1 MQQLLLDK
9 ANPAVQRRNLSR
21 QRDHVELN
29 QLRAFVE
36 IARVGQL
43 TRAAER
49 LHLSQPA
56 LSGQLKALEE
66 ELGISL
72 FERSSSGMTLTSA
85 GRSLLADAESI
96 LTAIQ
101 QIKQTAQH
109 LHGRPA
115 GRLSVGTVL
124 DPATLRL
131 GDFLARAIESYPLI
145 EIDLHQ
151 RFSGA
156 ALAAVRS
163 GELDASFY
171 FGTLDD
177 EDLVAEPL
185 RAITYLVALPPEWGL
200 DRRQAQWSELA
211 ARPWILAPETSS
223 HRELAMALFAARGLS
238 PTQVIE
244 ADSETV
250 ILNLVQSGV
259 GASIARDELARP
271 LEAEGRLVV
280 WTGAALDTRLWFIH
294 QAKRADDPLIQAV
307 RTVLHDV
314 WHEEE
319 PAAQPT

>member
-1 MQQLLLDK
+1 ME
-9 ANPAVQRRNLSR
+9 LS
-21 QRDHVELN
+21 

-56 LSGQLKALEE
+56 ISGQLKALEE

-85 GRSLLADAESI
+85 GRTLLAEAESI
-96 LTAIQ
+96 LNAIQ
-101 QIKQTAQH
+101 QLKQTAQH
-109 LHGRPA
+109 FQGRPA
-115 GRLSVGTVL
+115 GRVSLGTVL

-145 EIDLHQ
+145 EIDMHQ

-156 ALAAVRS
+156 ALAGVRS

-171 FGTLDD
+171 FGSLENDD
-177 EDLVAEPL
+177 LIAEPL
-185 RAITYLVALPPEWGL
+185 RPITYRVALPAEWGF
-200 DRRQAQWSELA
+200 DRRKAEWSELA
-211 ARPWILAPETSS
+211 ARPWILAPETST
-223 HRELAMALFAARGLS
+223 HRELAMELFAERGIS

-244 ADSETV
+244 ADSENV
-250 ILNLVQSGV
+250 ILNLIQSGV
-259 GASIARDELARP
+259 GASIAREELALA
-271 LEAEGRLVV
+271 LEAAGRIVV
-280 WTGAALDTRLWFIH
+280 WAGAALDTRLWFIH
-294 QAKRADDPLIQAV
+294 QARREDDPLIQAM
-307 RTVLHDV
+307 RAVLHQV
-314 WHEEE
+314 WREEE

>member
-1 MQQLLLDK
+1 ME
-9 ANPAVQRRNLSR
+9 LS
-21 QRDHVELN
+21 

-36 IARVGQL
+36 IAKVGQL

-85 GRSLLADAESI
+85 GRSLLAEAEHI
-96 LTAIQ
+96 LSAIQ
-101 QIKQTAQH
+101 QLKQTAQH
-109 LHGRPA
+109 FQGRPA
-115 GRLSVGTVL
+115 GKLSLGTVL

-131 GDFLARAIESYPLI
+131 GDFLARAIETYPLI
-145 EIDLHQ
+145 EIDMHQ

-156 ALAAVRS
+156 ALAGVRS

-171 FGTLDD
+171 FGNL
-177 EDLVAEPL
+177 ENGDLIAEPL
-185 RAITYLVALPPEWGL
+185 RAITYRVALPAEWGF
-200 DRRQAQWSELA
+200 DRRRAEWSELA
-211 ARPWILAPETSS
+211 ARPWILAPETST
-223 HRELAMALFAARGLS
+223 HRELAMELFTERGIS

-244 ADSETV
+244 ADSESV

-259 GASIARDELARP
+259 GASIAREELALA

-280 WTGAALDTRLWFIH
+280 WAGAALDTKLWFIH

-307 RTVLHDV
+307 RAVLHEV
-314 WHEEE
+314 WREEE
-319 PAAQPT
+319 PVAQPT